1 MTRVYVVVE
10 GPTEESFVGNLVA
23 QFFWPRQIYL
33 FAILLGRP
41 GHKGGRT
48 NYARVKCDVLV
59 LLRQDRTAYC
69 STMLDFYGLG
79 QGFPGMPLTP
89 PLSNVEKVLRIE
101 EAMREDIC
109 HEIPDLRPDIRFVP
123 YIQLHEY

>member
-1 MTRVYVVVE
+1 
-10 GPTEESFVGNLVA
+10 
-23 QFFWPRQIYL
+23 
-33 FAILLGRP
+33 
-41 GHKGGRT
+41 
-48 NYARVKCDVLV
+48 
-59 LLRQDRTAYC
+59 
-69 STMLDFYGLG
+69 MLDFYGLG